1 MKNFTMALLMVAL
14 LATVSKAD
22 AQTYVTYLPA
32 SPAPVVAY
40 YAPAPVMSYS
50 PVVTASYYMPQTV
63 YYAAPASYY
72 VASPVVAPYYVA
84 SPYVPATVA
93 VAPLYYGR
101 PVVVRPKVYVA
112 GEPVRNVLRA
122 VTP

>member
-1 MKNFTMALLMVAL
+1 MKNFTMALLMVVL
-14 LATVSKAD
+14 LATVSNAG
-22 AQTYVTYLPA
+22 AQAYVTYLPA

-40 YAPAPVMSYS
+40 YAPAPIVSYG
-50 PVVTASYYMPQTV
+50 PVVTASYYTPQTV
-63 YYAAPASYY
+63 YYSAPASYY
-72 VASPVVAPYYVA
+72 VASPIVTPYYVA

-93 VAPLYYGR
+93 VAPVYYGR
-101 PVVVRPKVYVA
+101 AVVVRPKVYVV